1 MENNTIKT
9 YKGFNK
15 DMTCRGFR
23 YEEGKEYE
31 HNGNV
36 RACQSGFHACENPF
50 DVLGFYPPC
59 DDKGNLR
66 RYCEVEQSGTLD
78 RSEDDKVC
86 SSRLRVVAEIGLNG
100 LIKAGV
106 RFILDKVNF
115 KDTKESNTGN
125 RSAATNTGSCSAATN
140 TGSCSA
146 ATNTGNRS
154 AATNTGNWSAATN
167 TGDWSAATN
176 TGSWSAATNT
186 GNWSA
191 ATNTGNWSAATN
203 TGSCSAATNTGNR
216 SAATNTG
223 DQSAATNT
231 GSCSAATNTGDWSA
245 ATNTGDWS
253 AAKVEG
259 EESIAVVTGYESKAK
274 GALGCWLVLTERDE
288 NRHILGVKAVKVDGE
303 SVKPDRWYAL
313 KNGEITEC
321 DD

>member
-125 RSAATNTGSCSAATN
+125 RSAATNTGN
-140 TGSCSA
+140 
-146 ATNTGNRS
+146 
-154 AATNTGNWSAATN
+154 
-167 TGDWSAATN
+167 
-176 TGSWSAATNT
+176 
-186 GNWSA
+186 
-191 ATNTGNWSAATN
+191 
-203 TGSCSAATNTGNR
+203 
-216 SAATNTG
+216 
-223 DQSAATNT
+223 
-231 GSCSAATNTGDWSA
+231 
-245 ATNTGDWS
+245 WS

>member
-1 MENNTIKT
+1 MGNNTIKT

-31 HNGNV
+31 HNGDV
-36 RACQSGFHACENPF
+36 KACQSGFHACENPF
-50 DVLGFYPPC
+50 DVLGFYSPC

-106 RFILDKVNF
+106 RFILDKANF
-115 KDTKESNTGN
+115 KDAKESNTGD
-125 RSAATNTGSCSAATN
+125 CSAATN
-140 TGSCSA
+140 TGDWSAATNTGDCSAATNTGNRSA

-154 AATNTGNWSAATN
+154 AATNTGNWSAATV
-167 TGDWSAATN
+167 D
-176 TGSWSAATNT
+176 
-186 GNWSA
+186 
-191 ATNTGNWSAATN
+191 
-203 TGSCSAATNTGNR
+203 
-216 SAATNTG
+216 
-223 DQSAATNT
+223 
-231 GSCSAATNTGDWSA
+231 
-245 ATNTGDWS
+245 
-253 AAKVEG
+253 G

-303 SVKPDRWYAL
+303 AVKPDKWYKL

-321 DD
+321 ND

>member
-1 MENNTIKT
+1 MGNNTIKT

-36 RACQSGFHACENPF
+36 KACESGFHACENPF

-86 SSRLRVVAEIGLNG
+86 SSRLRIVAEIGLNG
-100 LIKAGV
+100 LIKAGA

-115 KDTKESNTGN
+115 KDAKES
-125 RSAATNTGSCSAATN
+125 
-140 TGSCSA
+140 
-146 ATNTGNRS
+146 
-154 AATNTGNWSAATN
+154 
-167 TGDWSAATN
+167 
-176 TGSWSAATNT
+176 NT

-191 ATNTGNWSAATN
+191 ATNTGN
-203 TGSCSAATNTGNR
+203 R
-216 SAATNTG
+216 
-223 DQSAATNT
+223 
-231 GSCSAATNTGDWSA
+231 
-245 ATNTGDWS
+245 S

-288 NRHILGVKAVKVDGE
+288 SGHILGVKAVKVDGE
-303 SVKPDRWYAL
+303 AVKPDQWYKL

-321 DD
+321 ND